1 MKVVM
6 NIIQMVQREKLNA
19 AVSHLADFE
28 PESMI
33 RRKLEQGKCNCDKYF
48 SAIVREALGIFLQ
61 STSNLGKFR
70 KSWSSVAF
78 CRFGVETNRYSTS

>member
-33 RRKLEQGKCNCDKYF
+33 HRKLEQGKCSCDKYF

-61 STSNLGKFR
+61 STSNLWKFR

-78 CRFGVETNRYSTS
+78 CRFEVETNMYSIS

>member
-6 NIIQMVQREKLNA
+6 SIIQMVQREKLNA

-33 RRKLEQGKCNCDKYF
+33 HRQLEQGKCSCDKHS
-48 SAIVREALGIFLQ
+48 SAIVREAHGIFLQ
-61 STSNLGKFR
+61 DTSNLEKFR

-78 CRFGVETNRYSTS
+78 CRFGVETDTYSTS